1 MSMLR
6 WPEGLSGGHIEAIGR
21 MPLWLAGQDY
31 DHGTGHGVG
40 SFLSVHEGPQRL
52 SRADNVPLQQGMIL
66 SNEPGYYRP
75 GAFGIRI
82 ENLITVMEAEP
93 LPGGD
98 DRAMLAFETLTYAP
112 LDLRLI
118 ETSELT
124 DSENNWLNAYHQ
136 EVYAKL
142 APLLEPETAQWL
154 AGATRS
160 I

>member
-1 MSMLR
+1 
-6 WPEGLSGGHIEAIGR
+6 
-21 MPLWLAGQDY
+21 
-31 DHGTGHGVG
+31 
-40 SFLSVHEGPQRL
+40 
-52 SRADNVPLQQGMIL
+52 
-66 SNEPGYYRP
+66 
-75 GAFGIRI
+75 IRI

-93 LPGGD
+93 LPYGD
-98 DRAMLAFETLTYAP
+98 DRAMLTFETLTYAP
-112 LDLRLI
+112 IDLRLI

>member
-1 MSMLR
+1 LAGR
-6 WPEGLSGGHIEAIGR
+6 DIDAIAR
-21 MPLWLAGQDY
+21 APLWAAGQDY

-52 SRADNVPLQQGMIL
+52 SRAGDVPLQPGMIL

-75 GAFGIRI
+75 DAFGIRI
-82 ENLITVMEAEP
+82 ENLITVIEAEP

-112 LDLRLI
+112 IDLRLI
-118 ETSELT
+118 DASELT
-124 DSENNWLNAYHQ
+124 KSEKVWLNAYHH
-136 EVYAKL
+136 EVYTKLSPLL
-142 APLLEPETAQWL
+142 APPTGQWL
-154 AGATRS
+154 AQATRS

>member
-1 MSMLR
+1 
-6 WPEGLSGGHIEAIGR
+6 
-21 MPLWLAGQDY
+21 
-31 DHGTGHGVG
+31 
-40 SFLSVHEGPQRL
+40 
-52 SRADNVPLQQGMIL
+52 MIL

-82 ENLITVMEAEP
+82 ENLITVIDAEP

-112 LDLRLI
+112 IDLRLV
-118 ETSELT
+118 ETTALT
-124 DSENNWLNAYHQ
+124 CGEKNWLNAYHQ

-154 AGATRS
+154 AQATRR

>member
-1 MSMLR
+1 
-6 WPEGLSGGHIEAIGR
+6 
-21 MPLWLAGQDY
+21 
-31 DHGTGHGVG
+31 
-40 SFLSVHEGPQRL
+40 
-52 SRADNVPLQQGMIL
+52 MIL

-82 ENLITVMEAEP
+82 ENLITVIEAEP
-93 LPGGD
+93 LSGGD

-112 LDLRLI
+112 IDLSLVDA
-118 ETSELT
+118 TLLT
-124 DSENNWLNAYHQ
+124 DDEKTWLNAYHQ

-142 APLLEPETAQWL
+142 APLIGPETAQWL